1 MKFLEL
7 LSSIKRKFIYVLPES
22 IWSEYFVA
30 YLYFYINNRKI
41 PNIKNPRDFN
51 EKTLWRRFHE
61 RDINYSSYVD
71 KYEVRKYVTQKVGKE
86 YLVPLIGVYSNINE
100 IEFKDLPD
108 KFIFKTT
115 HGSGGNVL
123 CLNKDNFDW
132 EKEKKKLDKFLK
144 INYYRQTREIAYKG
158 IKHRVVC
165 EELLEDNIIDYKFFC
180 YDGEPHFIEIDAN
193 RYTGHLRSFY
203 KANWEEVKNAKMTY
217 PNIPK
222 RMLEKPALYDEMIR
236 ICKILSK
243 DFKFVRVDLYYT
255 NNKIY
260 FGELTFFHTAGV
272 EKIEPHSFCV
282 ELGNPL
288 KIEK

>member
-144 INYYRQTREIAYKG
+144 INYYRQTKG
-158 IKHRVVC
+158 NCI
-165 EELLEDNIIDYKFFC
+165 
-180 YDGEPHFIEIDAN
+180 
-193 RYTGHLRSFY
+193 
-203 KANWEEVKNAKMTY
+203 
-217 PNIPK
+217 
-222 RMLEKPALYDEMIR
+222 
-236 ICKILSK
+236 
-243 DFKFVRVDLYYT
+243 
-255 NNKIY
+255 
-260 FGELTFFHTAGV
+260 
-272 EKIEPHSFCV
+272 
-282 ELGNPL
+282 
-288 KIEK
+288 